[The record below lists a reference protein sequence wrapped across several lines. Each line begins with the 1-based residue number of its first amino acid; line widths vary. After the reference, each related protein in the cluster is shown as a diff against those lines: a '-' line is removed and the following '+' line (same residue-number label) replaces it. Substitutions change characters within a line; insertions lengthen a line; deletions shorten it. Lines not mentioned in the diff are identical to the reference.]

1 MMMIREQRTLSQ
13 RPVKKPHSNRQKK
26 RTVDILKKKQ
36 SMSHTTIMEWNQTKL
51 TMKQEERH
59 FYDTTN
65 AQQLGLFKI
74 RPIQQMMR

>member
-1 MMMIREQRTLSQ
+1 MMIREQRTLSHSVQ
-13 RPVKKPHSNRQKK
+13 FKNPHSNGQKI

-65 AQQLGLFKI
+65 AQLGLFKI